1 MTSISK
7 PTPNNKL
14 ARFLRLFASL
24 GKAGEYVW
32 VNGKA
37 IADLDDRLAYYADC
51 ALWLKAKAAESRRIP
66 YRELPVDF
74 RTFAE
79 SDALLKKRGVLWPVV
94 IECGRELNSGKYV
107 ECVLTGGIG
116 AAKTTLAIYTLAY
129 QLYVLSCLADAHKLF
144 DLDPSSEILMVFQS
158 INKNLAKDVDY
169 KRFRD
174 IIGASPYFTQVFP
187 FDASRESDMQFP
199 NYIIVKPVAGQ
210 DTAAIGQNVIG
221 GIIDEV
227 NFMALVEKSMVSRGD
242 TYDQAAANYNSIARR
257 RESRFMQMGTLPG
270 MLCLVS
276 SRNYPGGLTD
286 RKEEEARTNPRI
298 YVYDKRVWQLRPERF
313 CGDTFRIFVG
323 DESRKPRFVED
334 AEIMPIEDEHL
345 VQQVPVEYRPTF
357 ENDMLAALRDISGV
371 STMALHPFMINTERV
386 AACFGK
392 VQSIASRD
400 DCDFKTTRIELYP
413 KRVINP
419 FEPRWAHIDLA
430 FSKDSAA
437 FVVGHVPGFK
447 HVQRGANLE
456 TLPEIVLDML
466 LEIKPP
472 RNGEIQFED
481 IRQLLY
487 TLRDKMKL
495 PIKWVTFDTF
505 QSKDSMQLLHTA
517 GFITGIRSMD
527 ADTLAYD
534 ITKQAFYDDRVSAP
548 KHPKAMRELIRLE
561 IDTKKQK
568 IDHPPAGSKDVAD
581 SIAGVVCGLTRARE
595 VWIRHKIPLHRI
607 PLTVMAPKPQEE
619 AKPDNRSYM
628 ARLRE
633 KRGLVARDVDEEAS

>member
-1 MTSISK
+1 MAWVNSK
-7 PTPNNKL
+7 LPEDNSF

-24 GKAGEYVW
+24 GKAGQYVW
-32 VNGKA
+32 TNGKT
-37 IADLDDRLAYYADC
+37 IADPVARLEYYAD
-51 ALWLKAKAAESRRIP
+51 AARWLRAKIAESNRLP

-74 RTFAE
+74 RTFVE
-79 SDALLKKRGVLWPVV
+79 SDDLLKKRGVLWPLV
-94 IECGRELNSGKYV
+94 IACGLELNSGKYV

-129 QLYVLSCLADAHKLF
+129 QLYVLSCLSDAHKLF

-169 KRFRD
+169 RRFRD
-174 IIGASPYFTQVFP
+174 LVSLSPYFNTAFP
-187 FDASRESDMQFP
+187 FDASRESDMHFP
-199 NYIIVKPVAGQ
+199 GYIIVKPVAGQ

-227 NFMALVEKSMVSRGD
+227 NFMALVEKSMVSRGG
-242 TYDQAAANYNSIARR
+242 TFDQAAANYNSIARR

-286 RKEEEARTNPRI
+286 RKEEEARTNPHI
-298 YVYDKRVWQLRPERF
+298 YVYDKRLWELRPERF
-313 CGDTFRIFVG
+313 SGEKFRIFVG
-323 DESRKPRFVED
+323 DESRKPRFLED
-334 AEIMPIEDEHL
+334 DEVVAIEDEHL
-345 VQQVPVEYRPTF
+345 VQRVPVEYRHAY

-371 STMALHPFMINTERV
+371 STMALHPFMINTDRV
-386 AACFGK
+386 VACFGK

-400 DCDFKTTRIELYP
+400 DCDFKATRVELYP
-413 KRVINP
+413 KRVLNP

-430 FSKDSAA
+430 FSKDSAG

-447 HVQRGANLE
+447 HIQRGANIE
-456 TLPEIVLDML
+456 TLPDIVLDML

-472 RNGEIQFED
+472 SNGEIQFEN

-527 ADTLAYD
+527 VDTLAYD
-534 ITKQAFYDDRVSAP
+534 ITKQAFYDGRVRAP
-548 KHPKAMRELIRLE
+548 AHPKAMKELTRLE

-595 VWIRHKIPLHRI
+595 IWIRHKIPLHRI
-607 PLTVMAPKPQEE
+607 PTAVMAPKPQEE
-619 AKPDNRSYM
+619 APVDNRSYM

-633 KRGLVARDVDEEAS
+633 KRGLVARDEEEA